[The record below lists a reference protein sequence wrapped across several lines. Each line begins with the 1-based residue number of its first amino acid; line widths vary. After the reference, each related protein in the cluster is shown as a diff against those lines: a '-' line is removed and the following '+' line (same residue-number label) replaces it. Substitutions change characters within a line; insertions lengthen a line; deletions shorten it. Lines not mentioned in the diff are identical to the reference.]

1 MTHWCIIDFFVDG
14 SNYFPDVLQYVQV
27 LISRNKTVV
36 YQPSYAY
43 IFIVHF
49 FLKNIIRKN
58 HVFTLTFFLKRIL
71 LVVLLIKLS
80 V

>member
-49 FLKNIIRKN
+49 F
-58 HVFTLTFFLKRIL
+58 FLKKYHQKKIMYL
-71 LVVLLIKLS
+71 H
-80 V
+80 